1 MCCAAFALGSTS
13 STACPASYGK
23 LVMAGACE
31 TAAGAVGLKYGGSGA
46 FSSSPYGCYW
56 HTITG
61 SVYYNSNAAGAANRF
76 AQPLCSGAAFTP
88 ALAACATDGR
98 R

>member
-1 MCCAAFALGSTS
+1 
-13 STACPASYGK
+13 
-23 LVMAGACE
+23 MAGACE
-31 TAAGAVGLKYGGSGA
+31 AAAGAVGIKYGGSVA
-46 FSSSPYGCYW
+46 YSSYPYGCYW

-61 SVYYNSNAAGAANRF
+61 SVYYNSNGAGAANAF
-76 AQPLCSGAAFTP
+76 AQPLCSGATFTP